1 MCGSLYDSIVIEILF
16 FPHAPYMDQE
26 PLMHSNCNF
35 VFRMAQDCIAAPLY
49 DIFLKSALKWYN
61 KVMIKV
67 FMDPLE
73 VEDFIAS

>member
-1 MCGSLYDSIVIEILF
+1 M
-16 FPHAPYMDQE
+16 P
-26 PLMHSNCNF
+26 SNCNF
-35 VFRMAQDCIAAPLY
+35 VFRMAQDCKAAPLY
-49 DIFLKSALKWYN
+49 VIFLKIALKWYN

>member
-49 DIFLKSALKWYN
+49 DIFLKSALK
-61 KVMIKV
+61 
-67 FMDPLE
+67 
-73 VEDFIAS
+73 